1 ADPDKNV
8 TIIMGDNG
16 SGKTTIAQAF
26 SWCLYCSTDFKDNIL
41 LNRKIANEMPIDGEE
56 TVSAE
61 LLLRHGEVDYTI
73 TTSQVYRKEFTGK
86 VKAFNPSQSIRYKRS
101 DGQQEFIKD
110 SLKVQGLIR
119 KILPKDLSRY
129 FFFDGERINLMSK
142 EIQNGHSTTFMTAV
156 RGLLGL

>member
-1 ADPDKNV
+1 MLLKSLKMHNFRQFIDENISFGADPDKNV

-61 LLLRHGEVDYTI
+61 LLLRHGEVDIPLQQARYI
-73 TTSQVYRKEFTGK
+73 GK
-86 VKAFNPSQSIRYKRS
+86 
-101 DGQQEFIKD
+101 
-110 SLKVQGLIR
+110 
-119 KILPKDLSRY
+119 
-129 FFFDGERINLMSK
+129 NLL
-142 EIQNGHSTTFMTAV
+142 V
-156 RGLLGL
+156 R